1 MRNYRKGI
9 RETRRSST
17 RSLWTAGLAL
27 IAVVL
32 VILHLNGG
40 LEPSAYSKVA
50 IGLAV
55 VFLIS
60 RQVGRASKGKR
71 LRAAEPD
78 PKSQLHLDG

>member
-1 MRNYRKGI
+1 MIRNRKGTG
-9 RETRRSST
+9 ETRTSST

-27 IAVVL
+27 IVVVL

-50 IGLAV
+50 IGVAV
-55 VFLIS
+55 VFLVG
-60 RQVGRASKGKR
+60 RQVSRRSKGKR

-78 PKSQLHLDG
+78 PQSQLHLD

>member
-1 MRNYRKGI
+1 MI
-9 RETRRSST
+9 RTTKSTSDKRRAST

-27 IAVVL
+27 VAVVL

-55 VFLIS
+55 VFLITRQIS
-60 RQVGRASKGKR
+60 RRARGKR
-71 LRAAEPD
+71 LRAAEPY
-78 PKSQLHLDG
+78 PQSQLHLD